1 VAPKSIDPHNPTLIL
16 VAAFSTLSLV
26 LGFAYGNEWAREGF
40 HLKDWQPL
48 LAAFV
53 AAVGVIAA
61 WMMARRTLRFNA
73 ISREENRIEEGLP
86 GLREATAWLS
96 QVLSALRGLRNQ
108 EETSRTLNLFRIG
121 RPGTSIEA
129 EVAEAIPLA
138 DATTQQRIA
147 QAFLNFYAVAKRLD
161 SVVDDIAAAREV
173 LRGNPASIRA
183 QVDVFTT
190 NMTAAQQ
197 RGSILGELDNA
208 FAELSSLHNELE
220 TRRTT
225 FEARLARLRTEIE
238 RYLGDH

>member
-1 VAPKSIDPHNPTLIL
+1 MRPKSIDPRDPNWIL

-53 AAVGVIAA
+53 AAVGIIAA
-61 WMMARRTLRFNA
+61 GMMASRTLRFNA
-73 ISREENRIEEGLP
+73 ISREENRIEERLP

-96 QVLSALRGLRNQ
+96 EVLSALRGLRNQ
-108 EETSRTLNLFRIG
+108 EETSRTLHLFRIG

-129 EVAEAIPLA
+129 EVAEATPLA

-147 QAFLNFYAVAKRLD
+147 QAFLNFHAVARRLD
-161 SVVDDIAAAREV
+161 ALVDDIAAAREV
-173 LRGNPASIRA
+173 LRGNPGSIREQA
-183 QVDVFTT
+183 DVIST
-190 NMTAAQQ
+190 NMTAAQR
-197 RGSILGELDNA
+197 RGSIMGELDNA

-220 TRRTT
+220 CRRTT
-225 FEARLARLRTEIE
+225 FEARLARLRAEID